1 MRDFRPGLGPLP
13 VIFVGSTRSPR
24 SRHVRFTSNSDQ
36 IIASQRTVATCH
48 SRHNAVQQISI
59 VSAAF

>member
-24 SRHVRFTSNSDQ
+24 SQHVRFTSNSDQ
-36 IIASQRTVATCH
+36 IIASQRTVATCLH
-48 SRHNAVQQISI
+48 RLGSI
-59 VSAAF
+59 LKPG